1 MNLNDISRKIFDIQS
16 EIEFENIAL
25 HIFKFQYHHCAVY
38 KKFCDL
44 LKVSVDKI
52 CKIEDIPFLPIQFF
66 KTHQIKSAEFLE
78 EKIFTSSGTTGI
90 LTSKH
95 FIKELNLYET
105 SFLKTFES
113 FYPDWEKSTIVGL
126 LPSYL
131 ERSGSSL
138 IYMVNYFIKHSK
150 SDRSKFQLELT
161 PEFLDFLV
169 FDESPKI
176 MFGVTFAL
184 LDLAKKGIKPRN
196 TIIIETGGMKGRG
209 KEITRQQLHET
220 LKYSL
225 SLKEIHSEYGM
236 TELMSQS
243 YLQEDYFSSPIWKKA
258 LVRET
263 TDPLH
268 VKTEGKGALNFID
281 LANIHSCSFIAT
293 DDLGIVFNGK
303 FQVVGR
309 IDHSE
314 TRGCNLLIL

>member
-1 MNLNDISRKIFDIQS
+1 
-16 EIEFENIAL
+16 
-25 HIFKFQYHHCAVY
+25 
-38 KKFCDL
+38 
-44 LKVSVDKI
+44 
-52 CKIEDIPFLPIQFF
+52 
-66 KTHQIKSAEFLE
+66 
-78 EKIFTSSGTTGI
+78 
-90 LTSKH
+90 
-95 FIKELNLYET
+95 
-105 SFLKTFES
+105 
-113 FYPDWEKSTIVGL
+113 
-126 LPSYL
+126 
-131 ERSGSSL
+131 
-138 IYMVNYFIKHSK
+138 MVNYFIKHSK

-225 SLKEIHSEYGM
+225 STKEIHSEYGM